1 MKLLE
6 TVHQTQVSELMC
18 STSFI
23 DDALD
28 RYLEQLESGGQLLIT
43 SLTHNKNI
51 EASSSTDIV
60 LQYNL
65 TECVSLIYLVY
76 TVINLPLLTHTYN
89 TTMVI
94 HSKGPSVLHTL
105 YYIRDIQLKQYI
117 TLFRYIKY

>member
-1 MKLLE
+1 
-6 TVHQTQVSELMC
+6 MC